1 MKEKILQ
8 VLKKICLP
16 DGSKDLLSLG
26 LVKDLVINDEKNAK
40 IHLSVP
46 VPFEDV
52 AWQVKNS
59 LRAALHQELPEL
71 VCELETEQEI
81 PYGKITP
88 DTVFKQ
94 SSIRQFIAVASGKGG
109 VGKSTVSTNLA
120 CALARAGAKVGLL
133 DADVYGP
140 SLPIM
145 LGIKRAMLLTTEN
158 HKLIPMERCGVK
170 IMSVGLLLGDNR
182 KSLLW
187 RGPML
192 HNLMQQFLEDVE
204 WGELDYLIMDLPP
217 GTGDIQMSLGQLAP
231 ISGAVIVSTPQ
242 DLALNVAVKAVDLF
256 KALKVPIAGL
266 IENMSYY
273 ICPKCGDRQNIFG
286 TRGAENISQELQ
298 VPLLGTIPLEIDI
311 RKAGDKGI
319 PIIVSEP
326 DSPSGEAFDSIA
338 RRLSVRLADLSA
350 QA

>member
-8 VLKKICLP
+8 ALSSVNFP
-16 DGSKDLLSLG
+16 DSSKDLVSLG
-26 LVKDLVINDEKNAK
+26 IVKDVIIKDEKNVKIALSIPTPFEDMAWQVKDLVR
-40 IHLSVP
+40 ST
-46 VPFEDV
+46 
-52 AWQVKNS
+52 
-59 LRAALHQELPEL
+59 LHKALPEFI
-71 VCELETEQEI
+71 CDLETFNEVPHGQVSPQAAI
-81 PYGKITP
+81 KSDSI
-88 DTVFKQ
+88 KQ
-94 SSIRQFIAVASGKGG
+94 FVAVASGKGG
-109 VGKSTVSTNLA
+109 VGKSTVSANLA

-145 LGIKRAMLLTTEN
+145 LGIKRAMLLTTED
-158 HKLIPMERCGVK
+158 HKLVPMERYGVK
-170 IMSVGLLLGDNR
+170 LMSVGLLLGDNR

-192 HNLMQQFLEDVE
+192 HNLMQQFLEDVD

-256 KALKVPIAGL
+256 KALKVPITGM

-273 ICPKCGDRQNIFG
+273 VCPKCGDKQNIFG
-286 TRGAENISQELQ
+286 THGAEAMSAELQ
-298 VPLLGTIPLEIDI
+298 VPLLGEVPLEIGI
-311 RKAGDKGI
+311 RKAGDKGT
-319 PIIVSEP
+319 PITVLEP
-326 DSPSGEAFDSIA
+326 ESPAGEAFEAIA
-338 RRLSVRLADLSA
+338 RRLSIRLAELSA
-350 QA
+350 

>member
-1 MKEKILQ
+1 MQEKILQ
-8 VLKKICLP
+8 VLKKINLP
-16 DGSKDLLSLG
+16 DGSQDLVSLN
-26 LVKDLVINDEKNAK
+26 LVKDIVIKDDKNIK
-40 IHLSVP
+40 IHLSNP
-46 VPFEDV
+46 TPFEDISWLIKDSV
-52 AWQVKNS
+52 
-59 LRAALHQELPEL
+59 RAALHQELPEL

-81 PYGKITP
+81 PQGKATP
-88 DTVFKQ
+88 EAVFKQ
-94 SSIRQFIAVASGKGG
+94 KSIKQFIAVASGKGG
-109 VGKSTVSTNLA
+109 VGKSTVSTNIA

-145 LGIKRAMLLTTEN
+145 LGIKRAMLLTTEE
-158 HKLIPMERCGVK
+158 HKLIPMERYGVK
-170 IMSVGLLLGDNR
+170 IMSVGLLLGDSH

-242 DLALNVAVKAVDLF
+242 DLAFNVAIKAADLF

-266 IENMSYY
+266 VENMSYY
-273 ICPKCGDRQNIFG
+273 ICPKCGDRQDIFG
-286 TRGAENISQELQ
+286 THGAENMSQELQ
-298 VPLLGTIPLEIDI
+298 VPLLGAVPLEIDI
-311 RKAGDKGI
+311 RKAGDKGT

-326 DSPSGEAFDSIA
+326 ESPAGEAFDTIA
-338 RRLSVRLADLSA
+338 RHLSIRLAELA
-350 QA
+350 

>member
-1 MKEKILQ
+1 MREKILQ
-8 VLKKICLP
+8 TLKKINLP
-16 DGSKDLLSLG
+16 DGSKDLVSLN
-26 LVKDLVINDEKNAK
+26 LVKDISIQDEKNVK
-40 IHLSVP
+40 ISLVAP
-46 VPFEDV
+46 TPFADM
-52 AWQVKNS
+52 AWQIKDS
-59 LRAALHQELPEL
+59 IRATLHRELPEL
-71 VCELETEQEI
+71 ICELETVQEI
-81 PYGKITP
+81 PYGKTTSETALP
-88 DTVFKQ
+88 RK
-94 SSIRQFIAVASGKGG
+94 SIRQFVAIASGKGG
-109 VGKSTVSTNLA
+109 VGKSTVSANLA

-145 LGIKRAMLLTTEN
+145 LGIKRAMLLTTED

-170 IMSVGLLLGDNR
+170 IMSVGLLLGDSH

-273 ICPKCGDRQNIFG
+273 VCPKCGDRQDIFG
-286 TRGAENISQELQ
+286 TNGAENMSKELQ
-298 VPLLGTIPLEIDI
+298 VPLLGAVPLEIGI
-311 RKAGDKGI
+311 RKASDKGT
-319 PIIVSEP
+319 PITISEP
-326 DSPSGEAFDSIA
+326 ESPAGEAFDSIA
-338 RRLSVRLADLSA
+338 RRLSVRLAELS
-350 QA
+350 